1 MANLNVT
8 YDDMSSAATNL
19 EHGKSE
25 IADKLARLKALVDS
39 LVSGGYVTDR
49 SSVAFKDSYDEFN
62 TGITQVLE
70 GLSGMSGYLRTAA
83 QTLSDTDSQLA
94 ASLGR

>member
-8 YDDMSSAATNL
+8 FDDMRTAATNL
-19 EHGKSE
+19 DHGKAE
-25 IADKLARLKALVDS
+25 IADQLARLKALVDG
-39 LVSGGYVTDR
+39 LVSSGYVTDR

-70 GLSGMSGYLRTAA
+70 GLTGMSGYLNSAA
-83 QTLSDTDSQLA
+83 QTLSDADSQLA

>member
-8 YDDMSSAATNL
+8 FDDMRTAATNL
-19 EHGKSE
+19 TNGQTEV
-25 IADKLARLKALVDS
+25 ANQLARLKSLVDS

-62 TGITQVLE
+62 VGINGVLE
-70 GLSGMSGYLRTAA
+70 GLTGMSGYLTKAA
-83 QTLSDTDSQLA
+83 DTLEQTDQQLA

>member
-8 YDDMSSAATNL
+8 YDDMRTASGNL
-19 EHGKSE
+19 ENGRQE

-39 LVSGGYVTDR
+39 LVSAGYVTDK

-62 TGITQVLE
+62 TGITHVLD
-70 GLSGMSGYLRTAA
+70 GLIGMSTYLSTAA
-83 QTLSDTDSQLA
+83 QTLEDADVQLA
-94 ASLGR
+94 AQLGR